1 MQPSQR
7 LRRQS
12 QPFEPSHLD
21 GSMRCAMTPGF
32 AGAGRSGK
40 RSSTIDVNHDV
51 LEEVVCEVVE
61 EREWRLHPCALAGL
75 CWAAGAASIVIDTC
89 LSRGRIARFILLAG
103 VLPRHGRQRHSRE
116 LTATGGRKTNG
127 VNVQV

>member
-1 MQPSQR
+1 
-7 LRRQS
+7 
-12 QPFEPSHLD
+12 
-21 GSMRCAMTPGF
+21 MRCAMTPGF

-103 VLPRHGRQRHSRE
+103 VLPRHWRRRHSSAPLLRRS
-116 LTATGGRKTNG
+116 LHLGGLPANSRRRG
-127 VNVQV
+127 VNERRDSAKRTRQ